1 MYFEFCNTRTKTVSA
16 ISVRF
21 DMQSTESKWIAE
33 LEIASEK
40 YSFLPDVT
48 TRYVGWYYE
57 YSTEVEGAT

>member
-1 MYFEFCNTRTKTVSA
+1 
-16 ISVRF
+16 
-21 DMQSTESKWIAE
+21 